1 MRNAGNSPTF
11 VTSRHTAA
19 RVAVRSQAGLFVR
32 RFIARDFRAQWPQLS
47 RTAQSMWP
55 SQSARTRMLERK
67 FPKGLIVGGTVGT
80 PVHGGTWVNPE
91 GPDQTVSGG
100 WRVPV
105 TIKLRPWRDLRPSG
119 VIALYRHL
127 DLYLSVASA
136 SQRVSID
143 GEGPASPDA
152 PIIDPA
158 RSPSIHVRVPILMY
172 HRVGPYPVPSRWTT
186 NYGYQIEYGLTVP
199 TPQFAGEMQYLSGHG
214 YHAISL
220 PRLADAL
227 LYGLPLPS
235 KPVALTFDDGRES
248 PWFHA
253 VPILRRYGFTATFF
267 VCSGFI
273 GQTNQTSNHLNVQR
287 YLTWKQVRQLA
298 LSGFWIEDHGQKD
311 INALWGLPIP
321 LLRTEVRQ
329 SAQLL
334 VAHTQRPI
342 QFIAYTGALWPYPKA
357 SESGPLERSVF
368 TRLAGFGYA
377 GAAVD
382 ARMPSTDEWSTQLF
396 QLPRVRVTPGE
407 DLPSFLRSLKG

>member
-1 MRNAGNSPTF
+1 MRNAGASPTF
-11 VTSRHTAA
+11 VTSRQTAV
-19 RVAVRSQAGLFVR
+19 RVAVRSQAAVFVH
-32 RFIARDFRAQWPQLS
+32 RFIARDFRAQWTQLS
-47 RTAQSMWP
+47 RTARGDWP
-55 SQSARTRMLERK
+55 SQSARTRTLERK
-67 FPKGLIVGGTVGT
+67 FPKGLIVGGTVGK
-80 PVHGGTWVNPE
+80 PVHGGTWISPDR
-91 GPDQTVSGG
+91 PDQTVSGG

-105 TIKLRPWRDLRPSG
+105 TIKLRPGRDLRPSG
-119 VIALYRHL
+119 VFALYRHL
-127 DLYLSVASA
+127 DLYLSAASTG
-136 SQRVSID
+136 QRVSID

-152 PIIDPA
+152 PIIDLA
-158 RSPSIHVRVPILMY
+158 QSPRIRVRVPILMY
-172 HRVGPYPVPSRWTT
+172 HRVGSYPVPYQWTT

-199 TPQFAGEMQYLSGHG
+199 TLQFAREMQYLSGHG

-273 GQTNQTSNHLNVQR
+273 GHTNQTSNHLNVQR

-329 SAQLL
+329 SAELL
-334 VAHTQRPI
+334 VAHTHRPI

-357 SESGPLERSVF
+357 SESGPLERSLF
-368 TRLAGFGYA
+368 ARLAGFGYV

-382 ARMPSTDEWSTQLF
+382 SRMPSTNESSTQLF
-396 QLPRVRVTPGE
+396 QLPRIRVTPGE